1 MAEIVTSYV
10 NTESAAKSKQHKF
23 KIILT
28 FPKSIGA
35 EDPHKLLYIAGKI
48 NTYIKKQWQIRKM
61 PQRSIIKGK

>member
-35 EDPHKLLYIAGKI
+35 EGPSQITLYNK
-48 NTYIKKQWQIRKM
+48 
-61 PQRSIIKGK
+61 